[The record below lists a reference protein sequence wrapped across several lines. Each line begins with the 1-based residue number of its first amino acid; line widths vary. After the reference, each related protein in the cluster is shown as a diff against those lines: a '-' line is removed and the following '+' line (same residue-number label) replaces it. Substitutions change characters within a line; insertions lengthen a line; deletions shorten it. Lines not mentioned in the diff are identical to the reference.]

1 MNFVIVAVSGLLIGG
16 YTYLLASGLRLRRK
30 LKSLKKSSQPNPKLH
45 AIVLPGKNFVE
56 DVYQLTTLEN
66 NPGLPSLPTPAI
78 TLPRIKTT
86 LSELITN
93 KFIDHVSLYVTQFN
107 LKNNKS
113 IELTIVKGQCNLS
126 FKDSLLLLTSIH
138 SLVSDSSHSEAGQTS
153 LFVLATTPFQLSITT
168 SGMRVN
174 ESSIYSLVVEEIQQ
188 SSSLEIISHET
199 TRLGERLVIG
209 VTETK
214 DDDSNSRR
222 PRNFQR
228 KY

>member
-1 MNFVIVAVSGLLIGG
+1 MNFVIIAVSGLLIGG
-16 YTYLLASGLRLRRK
+16 YTYLLTSGLRLRRE
-30 LKSLKKSSQPNPKLH
+30 LKFLKKSSQANPKQH
-45 AIVLPGKNFVE
+45 AVVLSRKNFVE

-66 NPGLPSLPTPAI
+66 NPELPSLPTPAI
-78 TLPRIKTT
+78 TLPRVETT
-86 LSELITN
+86 LSELIT
-93 KFIDHVSLYVTQFN
+93 DHLSLYVAQFN

-113 IELTIVKGQCNLS
+113 IELTIIKGQCNLS

-138 SLVSDSSHSEAGQTS
+138 SLVSNSSHNEAGQTS
-153 LFVLATTPFQLSITT
+153 LFVLATTPFQLSMTT
-168 SGMRVN
+168 SGRRVN

-199 TRLGERLVIG
+199 TCLGERLVIG

>member
-1 MNFVIVAVSGLLIGG
+1 MNFVIIAVSGLLIGG
-16 YTYLLASGLRLRRK
+16 YTYLLTSGLRLRRE
-30 LKSLKKSSQPNPKLH
+30 LKSFKKSSQPSLKQH
-45 AIVLPGKNFVE
+45 AVVPPRKNFVE

-66 NPGLPSLPTPAI
+66 NPDLPSLPTPAI
-78 TLPRIKTT
+78 THPPMETT

-93 KFIDHVSLYVTQFN
+93 KFIDHLSLYVTQFN
-107 LKNNKS
+107 LKNKKS
-113 IELTIVKGQCNLS
+113 VELTIIKGQCNLS
-126 FKDSLLLLTSIH
+126 FKDSLLLLTSVH
-138 SLVSDSSHSEAGQTS
+138 SSVSNSSRNEAERTS
-153 LFVLATTPFQLSITT
+153 LFVLATTPFQLSMTT
-168 SGMRVN
+168 SGRRAN

-199 TRLGERLVIG
+199 TCSGERLVIG

>member
-1 MNFVIVAVSGLLIGG
+1 MNFVIIAVSGLLIGG
-16 YTYLLASGLRLRRK
+16 YTYLLTSGLRLRRE
-30 LKSLKKSSQPNPKLH
+30 LKFLKKSSQANPKQH
-45 AIVLPGKNFVE
+45 AVVLSRKNFVE

-66 NPGLPSLPTPAI
+66 NPELPSLPTPAI
-78 TLPRIKTT
+78 TLPRVETT
-86 LSELITN
+86 LSELITD
-93 KFIDHVSLYVTQFN
+93 KFIDHLSLYVAQFN

-113 IELTIVKGQCNLS
+113 IELTIIKGQCNLS
-126 FKDSLLLLTSIH
+126 FKDSLLLLTGIH
-138 SLVSDSSHSEAGQTS
+138 SLVSNSSHNEAGQTS
-153 LFVLATTPFQLSITT
+153 LFVLATTPFQLSMTT
-168 SGMRVN
+168 SGRRVN

-199 TRLGERLVIG
+199 TCLGERLVIG

>member
-56 DVYQLTTLEN
+56 DVYQLTILEN

-78 TLPRIKTT
+78 TLPRIETT

-138 SLVSDSSHSEAGQTS
+138 SLVSDSSHNEAGQTS
-153 LFVLATTPFQLSITT
+153 LFVLATTPFQLSMTT

>member
-1 MNFVIVAVSGLLIGG
+1 MNFVIIAVSGLLIGG
-16 YTYLLASGLRLRRK
+16 YTYLLTSGLRLRRE
-30 LKSLKKSSQPNPKLH
+30 LKFLKKSSQANPKQH
-45 AIVLPGKNFVE
+45 AVVLSRKNFVE

-66 NPGLPSLPTPAI
+66 NPELPSLPTPAI
-78 TLPRIKTT
+78 TLPRVETT
-86 LSELITN
+86 LSELI
-93 KFIDHVSLYVTQFN
+93 IDHLSLYVAQFN

-113 IELTIVKGQCNLS
+113 IELTIIKGQCNLS

-138 SLVSDSSHSEAGQTS
+138 SLVSNSSHNEAGQTS
-153 LFVLATTPFQLSITT
+153 LFVLATTPFQLSMTT
-168 SGMRVN
+168 SGRRVN

-199 TRLGERLVIG
+199 TCLGERLVIG